1 MKDRLRI
8 TDYGLP
14 ITDYRLRITFCGLL
28 LTLLFFTAGVV
39 VAQTGEVT
47 DDEVNAVAKDLFC
60 PVCES
65 TPLDV
70 CPTKACA
77 DWRELIRTQLAE
89 GKTRTEIHD
98 YFARQ
103 YGDGVLADP
112 PKRGFSLILWA
123 LPVIGVAIGG
133 VLFVRYV
140 RNLRREG
147 DVVAATAVVPANPSP
162 ASAASVPQPATP
174 LEASGDYVSR
184 VEEELLARK

>member
-8 TDYGLP
+8 MKYV
-14 ITDYRLRITFCGLL
+14 ITIILL
-28 LTLLFFTAGVV
+28 LLTAGVV
-39 VAQTGEVT
+39 SAQTREVT
-47 DDEVNAVAKDLFC
+47 DDEVNEIAKDLFC

-89 GKTRTEIHD
+89 GKSQDEVFD

-112 PKRGFSLILWA
+112 PKRGFNLILWMF
-123 LPVIGVAIGG
+123 PIVAVLVGG
-133 VLFVRYV
+133 GLFARYIF
-140 RNLRREG
+140 RLRSETN
-147 DVVAATAVVPANPSP
+147 VTPATAAAAKADQQTLQQLINPADAKSEYI
-162 ASAASVPQPATP
+162 ARI
-174 LEASGDYVSR
+174 ED
-184 VEEELLARK
+184 ELLGRK

>member
-1 MKDRLRI
+1 MCF
-8 TDYGLP
+8 
-14 ITDYRLRITFCGLL
+14 TFCGLL
-28 LTLLFFTAGVV
+28 LTLLFLTAGVAM
-39 VAQTGEVT
+39 AQTGEVT

-89 GKTRTEIHD
+89 GKTRAEIHD

-147 DVVAATAVVPANPSP
+147 DAAATAVVPTTLSP
-162 ASAASVPQPATP
+162 ASAASVLQPIVP

>member
-8 TDYGLP
+8 TDYV
-14 ITDYRLRITFCGLL
+14 LRFTFYGLL
-28 LTLLFFTAGVV
+28 LTLFFFTAGVV
-39 VAQTGEVT
+39 AAQTGEVT

-77 DWRELIRTQLAE
+77 DWRELIRTQLAA
-89 GKTRTEIHD
+89 GKTRAEIHD

-147 DVVAATAVVPANPSP
+147 DVMAATAVIPTTPSP
-162 ASAASVPQPATP
+162 ASTASVSQPTAP
-174 LEASGDYVSR
+174 PEASGDYVSR